1 MEEKENKRISIIV
14 DDEAG
19 ADNSSL
25 INNNSKADK
34 LKKPL
39 IFGLMGIVFI
49 ACLFLIFKPK
59 KSAEGINDE
68 GLKNVVPE
76 ATDKGLQA
84 DKQKAYEKEM
94 LDEKEAQQ
102 RNSMQSLADYWNNSG
117 DSTLA
122 LESSGSVPNS
132 SSGSTPAN
140 IGNPGYQNKSLT
152 SYRNAQST
160 LSSFYQDDD
169 REKLELRRKVDQL
182 QNKLSEKDVPA
193 ATTLNDQLTLM
204 EKSYQMA
211 SKYLP
216 SGTQAPNTAV
226 PSPLKDSSNHAN
238 QTSQS
243 KSEKTESLKRVSKS
257 IVTALY
263 REPDDS
269 SFLASLEAEKNRG
282 FLTVGSREQIGV
294 VRNSIRAIIV
304 ETKTV
309 TADGSV
315 KLRLLED
322 ATIAGYSIPK
332 GTEMEAGTKF
342 QGNRLHLKVSSV
354 EVQGNIVPVEILA
367 YDLNGQPG
375 LAVPGSD
382 EINAAGE
389 IAANMSQSSGMNIS
403 MSRSAGQQ
411 VVGDLTRGL
420 VQGVSGYF
428 SKKIRTVKVTLK
440 SGQQVLLVTKK
451 NN

>member
-25 INNNSKADK
+25 VDNKTKADK

-49 ACLFLIFKPK
+49 ACLILIFKPK
-59 KSAEGINDE
+59 KSADGKNDE

-117 DSTLA
+117 DSTVA
-122 LESSGSVPNS
+122 PESSGSIP

-140 IGNPGYQNKSLT
+140 IGNPGYQNNSLT

-182 QNKLSEKDVPA
+182 ESKLSEKNVT
-193 ATTLNDQLTLM
+193 ATPTLNDQLTLM

-226 PSPLKDSSNHAN
+226 STTPNDSANYVN

-243 KSEKTESLKRVSKS
+243 KFEKTESLKRVSKS

-263 REPDDS
+263 READDS
-269 SFLASLEAEKNRG
+269 SFLASLQGGRNRA
-282 FLTVGSREQIGV
+282 FLTVGNREQMGV
-294 VRNSIRAIIV
+294 VRNSIRAIIM

-309 TADGSV
+309 TAEGSV

-322 ATIAGYSIPK
+322 ATIAGHNIPK

-342 QGNRLHLKVSSV
+342 QGNRLHLKITSV
-354 EVQGNIVPVEILA
+354 EVQGNIMPVDIVA

-428 SKKIRTVKVTLK
+428 SKKIRVVKVTLK
-440 SGQQVLLVTKK
+440 AGQQVLLVTKK

>member
-1 MEEKENKRISIIV
+1 MEEKENKRISLIV
-14 DDEAG
+14 DDEPG
-19 ADNSSL
+19 GDNSSL
-25 INNNSKADK
+25 TESKSKVDK

-49 ACLFLIFKPK
+49 ACLYLIFKPK
-59 KSAEGINDE
+59 SSGSAIDE
-68 GLKNVVPE
+68 KGLKNVVPE

-94 LDEKEAQQ
+94 LDEKEAEK
-102 RNSMQSLADYWNNSG
+102 RSSLQSLADYWNNNG
-117 DSTLA
+117 DSTTA
-122 LESSGSVPNS
+122 EFPASTASVGNTSGNY
-132 SSGSTPAN
+132 
-140 IGNPGYQNKSLT
+140 GNPGYQNNSLT

-182 QNKLSEKDVPA
+182 QEKLSAKDVPA
-193 ATTLNDQLTLM
+193 APTLNDQLTLM

-211 SKYLP
+211 SKYFP
-216 SGTQAPNTAV
+216 SGTQGTDMTA
-226 PSPLKDSSNHAN
+226 STTITDSANGTNHKI
-238 QTSQS
+238 QS
-243 KSEKTESLKRVSKS
+243 KTEKTESLKGVRKS
-257 IVTALY
+257 IVSALY
-263 REPDDS
+263 REQDDS
-269 SFLASLEAEKNRG
+269 TFLASLEGERNHS
-282 FLTVGSREQIGV
+282 FLTVGAREKKGIA
-294 VRNSIRAIIV
+294 RNSIRAIIM

-315 KLRLLED
+315 KLRLLEN
-322 ATIAGYSIPK
+322 ATIAGYSVPK
-332 GTEMEAGTKF
+332 GTELEAGTKF
-342 QGNRLHLKVSSV
+342 QGNRLQLKVSSV
-354 EVQGNIVPVEILA
+354 EVKGNILPVEVLA
-367 YDLNGQPG
+367 YDVNGQLG
-375 LAVPGSD
+375 LSVPRSD

-428 SKKIRTVKVTLK
+428 SKKIRNVKVTLK
-440 SGQQVLLVTKK
+440 AGQQVLLVTKK

>member
-1 MEEKENKRISIIV
+1 MEEKENKRISLIV
-14 DDEAG
+14 DDETG
-19 ADNSSL
+19 GDNSSL
-25 INNNSKADK
+25 TENKSKVDK

-49 ACLFLIFKPK
+49 ACLYLIFKPK
-59 KSAEGINDE
+59 SSSSAIDE
-68 GLKNVVPE
+68 KGLKNVVPE

-94 LDEKEAQQ
+94 LDEKEAEK
-102 RNSMQSLADYWNNSG
+102 RSSLQSLADYWNNNG
-117 DSTLA
+117 DSTTA
-122 LESSGSVPNS
+122 EF
-132 SSGSTPAN
+132 SGSTANVGNTSGN
-140 IGNPGYQNKSLT
+140 IGNPGYQNNSLT

-182 QNKLSEKDVPA
+182 QEKLSAKDVPA
-193 ATTLNDQLTLM
+193 APTLNDQLTLM

-216 SGTQAPNTAV
+216 SGTQGTDMTATAN
-226 PSPLKDSSNHAN
+226 SKDSAN
-238 QTSQS
+238 YKNPKIPS
-243 KSEKTESLKRVSKS
+243 KSEKTESLKGLRKS
-257 IVTALY
+257 IVSALY
-263 REPDDS
+263 REQDDS
-269 SFLASLEAEKNRG
+269 TFLASLEGERNHS
-282 FLTVGSREQIGV
+282 FLTVGAREKIGIA
-294 VRNSIRAIIV
+294 RNSIRAIIM

-322 ATIAGYSIPK
+322 ATIAGYRVSK
-332 GTEMEAGTKF
+332 GTEMEADTKF
-342 QGNRLHLKVSSV
+342 QGNRLQLKVSSV
-354 EVQGNIVPVEILA
+354 EVKGNILPVEILA
-367 YDLNGQPG
+367 YDVNGQLG
-375 LAVPGSD
+375 LSVPRSD
-382 EINAAGE
+382 EINAVGE

-428 SKKIRTVKVTLK
+428 SKKIRNVKVTLK
-440 SGQQVLLVTKK
+440 AGQQVLLVTKK

>member
-1 MEEKENKRISIIV
+1 MEERENKRISIIV
-14 DDEAG
+14 DDETG
-19 ADNSSL
+19 SDSSS
-25 INNNSKADK
+25 ITDSKSKVDK

-49 ACLFLIFKPK
+49 ACLYLIFKPK
-59 KSAEGINDE
+59 SSGSTIDE
-68 GLKNVVPE
+68 QGLKNVVPE

-94 LDEKEAQQ
+94 LDEKEAEK
-102 RNSMQSLADYWNNSG
+102 RSSLQSLADYWNNNG
-117 DSTLA
+117 DSTTA
-122 LESSGSVPNS
+122 AEFP
-132 SSGSTPAN
+132 GSTTSDGNTSGN
-140 IGNPGYQNKSLT
+140 IRNPSYQNNSLT

-182 QNKLSEKDVPA
+182 QEKLSAKDVPA
-193 ATTLNDQLTLM
+193 APTLNDQLTLM

-216 SGTQAPNTAV
+216 SGTQGTDMTGATF
-226 PSPLKDSSNHAN
+226 KDSAN
-238 QTSQS
+238 YKYAKSPS
-243 KSEKTESLKRVSKS
+243 KTEKMESLKGLRKS
-257 IVTALY
+257 IVSALY
-263 REPDDS
+263 REQDDS
-269 SFLASLEAEKNRG
+269 TFLASLEGERNHS
-282 FLTVGSREQIGV
+282 FLTVGAREKMGIA
-294 VRNSIRAIIV
+294 RNSIRAIIM

-309 TADGSV
+309 TTDGSV

-342 QGNRLHLKVSSV
+342 QGNRLQLKISSV
-354 EVQGNIVPVEILA
+354 EVKGNILPVEILA
-367 YDLNGQPG
+367 YDLNGQLG
-375 LAVPGSD
+375 LSVPRSD

-428 SKKIRTVKVTLK
+428 SKKIRTIKVTLK
-440 SGQQVLLVTKK
+440 AGQQVLLVTKK

>member
-1 MEEKENKRISIIV
+1 MEEKENKRVSIIV
-14 DDEAG
+14 DEETA

-25 INNNSKADK
+25 TDNKSKADK

-49 ACLFLIFKPK
+49 ACLYLIFKPK
-59 KSAEGINDE
+59 SSGDE
-68 GLKNVVPE
+68 LKGSGLKNAVPE

-94 LDEKEAQQ
+94 LEEKEAEK
-102 RNSMQSLADYWNNSG
+102 RSSLQSLADYWNNGS
-117 DSTLA
+117 DSSATAELP
-122 LESSGSVPNS
+122 GPSVNDS
-132 SSGSTPAN
+132 RTAGHF
-140 IGNPGYQNKSLT
+140 GNPAYQNNSMM

-169 REKLELRRKVDQL
+169 REKLELRRKIDQL
-182 QNKLSEKDVPA
+182 EEKLSVKDVPA
-193 ATTLNDQLTLM
+193 APTLNDQLTLM

-226 PSPLKDSSNHAN
+226 PTPHKDSANHTN
-238 QTSQS
+238 LTGQRE
-243 KSEKTESLKRVSKS
+243 SEKIESIKGVRKS

-269 SFLASLEAEKNRG
+269 SFLAGLGSERNRA
-282 FLTVGSREQIGV
+282 FLTVGGREQMGLAG
-294 VRNSIRAIIV
+294 NSIRAIIL

-309 TADGSV
+309 TGDGSV
-315 KLRLLED
+315 KLRLLEN
-322 ATIAGYSIPK
+322 ATIAGYSVPK

-354 EVQGNIVPVEILA
+354 EIQGNILPVDILA

-375 LAVPGSD
+375 LAVPRSD

-440 SGQQVLLVTKK
+440 AGQQVLLVTKK